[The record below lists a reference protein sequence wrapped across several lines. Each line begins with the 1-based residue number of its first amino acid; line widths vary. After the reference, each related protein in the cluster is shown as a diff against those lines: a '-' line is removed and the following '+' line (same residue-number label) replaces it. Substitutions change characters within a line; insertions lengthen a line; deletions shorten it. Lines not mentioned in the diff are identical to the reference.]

1 VRGFVSPP
9 IGEALAFD
17 PGHDGDGALI
27 VADAKGGAAVV
38 AEGELGKV
46 AMEVGFAAMLRDT
59 LMPRLRTENTFS
71 TLLMVTNIPAS

>member
-1 VRGFVSPP
+1 
-9 IGEALAFD
+9 
-17 PGHDGDGALI
+17 
-27 VADAKGGAAVV
+27 V

-46 AMEVGFAAMLRDT
+46 AMEVGFAAMLRDA